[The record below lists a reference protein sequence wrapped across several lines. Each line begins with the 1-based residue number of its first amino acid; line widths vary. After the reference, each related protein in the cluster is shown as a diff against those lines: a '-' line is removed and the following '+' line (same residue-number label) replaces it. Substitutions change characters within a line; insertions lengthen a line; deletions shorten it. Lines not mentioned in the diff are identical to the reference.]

1 MLQEGKSDV
10 KVKND
15 IFQPTRGLEPL
26 ALKILQNFDNS
37 LLKQL
42 NINIIFCMYY
52 TNIHLQNLCILSIFG
67 FRKYE
72 NVFDSIRKRN
82 RCVFMCM

>member
-10 KVKND
+10 KVKVNND

-37 LLKQL
+37 LIKQL
-42 NINIIFCMYY
+42 NINTIFCIYY
-52 TNIHLQNLCILSIFG
+52 TNIHLQNLCILFIFG

-72 NVFDSIRKRN
+72 NVFEFRKI
-82 RCVFMCM
+82 F